1 MGDYHQ
7 YDDSLHYPTEYGPKN
22 TIHCD
27 ILLSYNAVRTFL
39 ITLSA
44 LLAYPIFELIEVIR
58 YATSTQY
65 DFSPGTG
72 LKRLM
77 RGVSVEYRKHSAT
90 AALTLAG
97 LALFEYY
104 RAV

>member
-1 MGDYHQ
+1 M
-7 YDDSLHYPTEYGPKN
+7 E
-22 TIHCD
+22 TI
-27 ILLSYNAVRTFL
+27 INMTIIFIVQLNMTQRTLSIVIFFFL

-44 LLAYPIFELIEVIR
+44 LLAYPIFEFIEVIR
-58 YATSTQY
+58 YATSAQDNLTT
-65 DFSPGTG
+65 GTG

>member
-1 MGDYHQ
+1 M
-7 YDDSLHYPTEYGPKN
+7 E
-22 TIHCD
+22 TI
-27 ILLSYNAVRTFL
+27 INKTIIFIVQLNMTQRTLSIVIFFFL
-39 ITLSA
+39 ITLAA
-44 LLAYPIFELIEVIR
+44 LLAYPIFEFIEVIR

-65 DFSPGTG
+65 DFSTGTG
-72 LKRLM
+72 LKSLM
-77 RGVSVEYRKHSAT
+77 RGVSVENRKHWAT

>member
-1 MGDYHQ
+1 M
-7 YDDSLHYPTEYGPKN
+7 E
-22 TIHCD
+22 TI
-27 ILLSYNAVRTFL
+27 INKTIIFIIQLNMVQRTLSIVIFFFL

-44 LLAYPIFELIEVIR
+44 LLAYPIFEFIEVIW
-58 YATSTQY
+58 YATSAQY

-77 RGVSVEYRKHSAT
+77 RGVAIENRKHRAT
-90 AALTLAG
+90 AVLTLAG
-97 LALFEYY
+97 LALFQYY

>member
-1 MGDYHQ
+1 MD
-7 YDDSLHYPTEYGPKN
+7 
-22 TIHCD
+22 TI
-27 ILLSYNAVRTFL
+27 INRTIIFIIQLNMVQKTLSIVIFFFL

-44 LLAYPIFELIEVIR
+44 LLAYPIFEFIEVIR
-58 YATSTQY
+58 YATSAQY

-77 RGVSVEYRKHSAT
+77 RGVPVEYRKHRVT

-97 LALFEYY
+97 LAFF
-104 RAV
+104 

>member
-1 MGDYHQ
+1 M
-7 YDDSLHYPTEYGPKN
+7 E
-22 TIHCD
+22 TIINKTIIFIIQLNMTQR
-27 ILLSYNAVRTFL
+27 ILSIVIFFFL

-44 LLAYPIFELIEVIR
+44 LLAYPIFEFIEVIR
-58 YATSTQY
+58 YATSAQY
-65 DFSPGTG
+65 DFTPGTG
-72 LKRLM
+72 FKRLM
-77 RGVSVEYRKHSAT
+77 RGVSVEYREHSAT

>member
-1 MGDYHQ
+1 MM
-7 YDDSLHYPTEYGPKN
+7 E
-22 TIHCD
+22 TI
-27 ILLSYNAVRTFL
+27 INMTIIFIIQLNMTQRTLSIMIFFFL

-44 LLAYPIFELIEVIR
+44 FLAYPIFELIEVIR
-58 YATSTQY
+58 YATSAQY

-77 RGVSVEYRKHSAT
+77 RGVAVKNRKHSAA